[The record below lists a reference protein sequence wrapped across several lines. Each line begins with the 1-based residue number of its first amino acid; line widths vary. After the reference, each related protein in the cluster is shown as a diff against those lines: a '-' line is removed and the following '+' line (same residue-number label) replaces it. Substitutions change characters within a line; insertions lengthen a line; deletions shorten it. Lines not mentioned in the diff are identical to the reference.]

1 MDEFEAF
8 GADGDDA
15 FASAG
20 ADPFAA
26 AGGMQMQ
33 SQSTDFATEMS
44 MGPRTMS
51 QQDDYTPEEL
61 EIIQRVEQE

>member
-8 GADGDDA
+8 GADGGDDA

-20 ADPFAA
+20 VSDPFAA

-33 SQSTDFATEMS
+33 S
-44 MGPRTMS
+44 
-51 QQDDYTPEEL
+51 
-61 EIIQRVEQE
+61 